1 MFKLAFTVPGNL
13 TVFYITGTSHELLAF
28 AAVEGISIVDDPYTV
43 PIELLAM
50 QERLMT
56 ELEHCPLPT

>member
-1 MFKLAFTVPGNL
+1 
-13 TVFYITGTSHELLAF
+13 VFYITGTSHELLAF